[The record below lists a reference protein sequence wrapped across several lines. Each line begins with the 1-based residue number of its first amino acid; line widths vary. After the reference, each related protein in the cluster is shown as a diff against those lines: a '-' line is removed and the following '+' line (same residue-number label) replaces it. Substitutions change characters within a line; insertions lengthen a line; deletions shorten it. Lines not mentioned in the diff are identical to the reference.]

1 MDTLAD
7 EEEAKRRRPDKDLS
21 QRTLNKKK
29 KGFYLLINSAEH
41 SQKKREG
48 ER

>member
-7 EEEAKRRRPDKDLS
+7 EEEAKRRRPDKDIS

-29 KGFYLLINSAEH
+29 KDFTFLSTVPNIL
-41 SQKKREG
+41 KKRG
-48 ER
+48 